1 MTSIQWVGLG
11 GIAGGL
17 FIAHFV
23 DVFAGWWKRFRQG
36 GDRVISP
43 HFSPKGGC
51 QDVIVSELNKARREI
66 LVQAYSF
73 TCKNIAEAL
82 INAVKRGVK
91 VCVLLDRSNE
101 AETHTELGDIRD
113 HGIEIHIDACHA
125 IAHNKVM
132 LIDRKTILTGS
143 FNFTNQAE
151 HENAENLLVLRNH
164 PELAEAYRTNFN
176 HHKDHCHA
184 PGELPKPH
192 IHTRTA
198 SSSST
203 THRKAA

>member
-1 MTSIQWVGLG
+1 MREPYWIALD

-17 FIAHFV
+17 FVAHLI
-23 DVFAGWWKRFRQG
+23 DVCAAKWRRFWQG
-36 GDRVISP
+36 GDRIISP
-43 HFSPKGGC
+43 HFSPRGGC
-51 QDVIVSELNKARREI
+51 QDVIVAELNKARREI
-66 LVQAYSF
+66 LMQAYSF

-82 INAVKRGVK
+82 IKAVKRGVK

-101 AETHTELGDIRD
+101 AETHTELGDISG
-113 HGIEIHIDACHA
+113 HGIDIRIDACHA

-132 LIDRKTILTGS
+132 LIDGKTILTGS

-164 PELAEAYRTNFN
+164 PDIAAMYRKNFDA
-176 HHKDHCHA
+176 HKAHCHN

-192 IHTRTA
+192 IHTRTSGTA
-198 SSSST
+198 
-203 THRKAA
+203 HRKAA